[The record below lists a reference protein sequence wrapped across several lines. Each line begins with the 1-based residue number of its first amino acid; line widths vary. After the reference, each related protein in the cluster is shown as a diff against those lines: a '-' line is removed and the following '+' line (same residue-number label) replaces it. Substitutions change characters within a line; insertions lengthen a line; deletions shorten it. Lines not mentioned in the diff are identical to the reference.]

1 MESTVKRARA
11 CQKSLLQDAAL
22 WRRKIRKGQT
32 VAMQWCDVQEEA
44 CNVQEI
50 INGGNDGG
58 EKERKKER
66 IEEIRGR

>member
-1 MESTVKRARA
+1 
-11 CQKSLLQDAAL
+11 
-22 WRRKIRKGQT
+22 
-32 VAMQWCDVQEEA
+32 MQWCDVQEEA